1 MITETLFAVLLMLNG
16 NLIETV
22 ATEGMADCL
31 KIKRTAM
38 QNIGP
43 DQEGIFMKCIQVEA
57 EVEIDMGRKRIVKI
71 LTEDILVN

>member
-71 LTEDILVN
+71 LTEDILGN